1 MRKIIVSIKIAST
14 LERIGDHAEN
24 IANRIEQAKIVPSN
38 YLTDSI
44 YRLGQSVIKNLSQ
57 ALTAYDQTSIT
68 LSKNVSLE
76 DKKIDLLYETCFRE
90 HLVLMMEDNKNIS
103 YFTQM
108 LFIAKELERIGD
120 LCKNIAKEV
129 SYSVEG
135 KIF

>member
-1 MRKIIVSIKIAST
+1 M
-14 LERIGDHAEN
+14 
-24 IANRIEQAKIVPSN
+24 
-38 YLTDSI
+38 TDSI

-57 ALTAYDQTSIT
+57 ALTAYDQNSIT

-135 KIF
+135 KIS

>member
-24 IANRIEQAKIVPSN
+24 IANRIEQAKIVPTN

-57 ALTAYDQTSIT
+57 ALTAYDQNSIT

-135 KIF
+135 KIS

>member
-24 IANRIEQAKIVPSN
+24 IANRIEQAKIVPTN

-57 ALTAYDQTSIT
+57 ALTAYDQNSIT

-135 KIF
+135 RIS

>member
-24 IANRIEQAKIVPSN
+24 IANRIEQAKIVPTN

-57 ALTAYDQTSIT
+57 ALTAYDQNSIK

-108 LFIAKELERIGD
+108 LFIAKALERIGD

-135 KIF
+135 KIS